1 MEIRTTGVPVI
12 GEKELRRAAEILR
25 RYKQGRQNL
34 ERRIIADED
43 WWKLRQWRQ
52 FADKGN
58 PNDDRP
64 ASGWLFNVIM
74 GKHDRGL
81 SGAEYPSAGAG
92 RPDGGADALV
102 HPAVHSGA
110 ERL

>member
-1 MEIRTTGVPVI
+1 MEVRTTGVPVI
-12 GEKELRRAAEILR
+12 GEKELQRAAEILR

-58 PNDDRP
+58 PNDDRS
-64 ASGWLFNVIM
+64 ASGWSSLYDARKVI
-74 GKHDRGL
+74 GINIT
-81 SGAEYPSAGAG
+81 SAINSTIPSRIYSQSKGNS
-92 RPDGGADALV
+92 P
-102 HPAVHSGA
+102 
-110 ERL
+110 

>member
-1 MEIRTTGVPVI
+1 MEVRTTGVPVI
-12 GEKELRRAAEILR
+12 GARELRRAADILR
-25 RYKQGRQNL
+25 RYKQGKQNL

-52 FADKGN
+52 FSDKGN

-74 GKHDRGL
+74 GKH
-81 SGAEYPSAGAG
+81 
-92 RPDGGADALV
+92 ADAVAAYPGPVIVRIALV
-102 HPAVHSGA
+102 RKLPP
-110 ERL
+110 LP